1 MSELQVKTAESRFSV
16 LDVALTGVFTALVF
30 VMTMFVQVQIIP
42 AQGGL
47 VHLGNVPL
55 FFAAAFF
62 GKKVGALCGG
72 LGMALSDLVTPWQ
85 IYAPISLIVVGL
97 MGLVFGMIVNKKLP
111 SRNCCWQRQQ
121 HWLSNW
127 PVITSVKSLLPAVFW
142 YHSSLFRGM

>member
-55 FFAAAFF
+55 FLQLLSSEKKLEPFAA
-62 GKKVGALCGG
+62 VWEWRC
-72 LGMALSDLVTPWQ
+72 Q
-85 IYAPISLIVVGL
+85 I
-97 MGLVFGMIVNKKLP
+97 
-111 SRNCCWQRQQ
+111 W
-121 HWLSNW
+121 
-127 PVITSVKSLLPAVFW
+127 
-142 YHSSLFRGM
+142 

>member
-1 MSELQVKTAESRFSV
+1 MSELQVKTAESRFPV

-62 GKKVGALCGG
+62 GKKVGALLRRSGNGVVRSGDTMADLCTDFSDCGRPDGIG
-72 LGMALSDLVTPWQ
+72 LWNDR
-85 IYAPISLIVVGL
+85 
-97 MGLVFGMIVNKKLP
+97 K
-111 SRNCCWQRQQ
+111 
-121 HWLSNW
+121 
-127 PVITSVKSLLPAVFW
+127 
-142 YHSSLFRGM
+142 